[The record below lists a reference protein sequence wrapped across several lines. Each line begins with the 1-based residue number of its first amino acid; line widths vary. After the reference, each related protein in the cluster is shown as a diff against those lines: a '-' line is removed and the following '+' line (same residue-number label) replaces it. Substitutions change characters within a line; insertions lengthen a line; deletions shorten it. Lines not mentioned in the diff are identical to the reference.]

1 MSWRDDLQDAAFR
14 GVKFD
19 VLNTQESVARD
30 HEDHEYPFI
39 DGATVM
45 DLGRKARNFRLSA
58 FLWGDRYK
66 RQLDTL
72 IKALD
77 TPGAGEL
84 IHPIYGSIPR
94 AHCIEYQIQHEAEGP
109 DSCNVELVFL
119 ESTTGTKLHG
129 SAHPE
134 QLGDRLFDHIT
145 GLTERASDLFD
156 QVMAPVHNNMRYLA
170 KGKAALS
177 GMLNTLTLMRGELAG
192 VISQGVDYLN
202 YPRAFVHDLQSIL
215 DVRTGGIGDLL
226 DLKFPGVINL
236 GRSGRASGNRDSSG
250 GSGSSGSPAYSARQS
265 ASRSQN
271 EGYLPG
277 TATTAAVLSQ
287 GVSAT
292 TLLSAWGDSIAV
304 IHQLTALPAA
314 LVQRDI
320 TAPVPMPVDASLE
333 DVRDL
338 SVLCQVMAAG
348 ELAGL
353 TTAILSDEVQ
363 PDQLSPDDIT
373 RIVNTVRAA
382 ILTAIAEV
390 RAQYQPSTQRIS
402 EDSEPVGLLWRDV
415 VSQLKHIALE
425 LQTLAII
432 VMNRRPPL
440 TRRTVTTSTT
450 NLHLLAHEW
459 YGDYG
464 RAAELARLNPWL
476 RDPNAIKTGDI
487 LNAYTR

>member
-1 MSWRDDLQDAAFR
+1 MSWRDDLQDATFR

-19 VLNTQESVARD
+19 VVDTQDSIARD
-30 HEDHEYPFI
+30 HTDHEYPFI
-39 DGATVM
+39 DGADVI

-58 FLWGDRYK
+58 FLWGENYK

-77 TPGAGEL
+77 TPGTGEL
-84 IHPIYGSIPR
+84 IHPIYGSIPN
-94 AHCIEYQIQHEAEGP
+94 AQCIEYQIQHEAEGP
-109 DSCNVELVFL
+109 DSCQVELVFL
-119 ESTTGTKLHG
+119 ESTTGTRLHG

-134 QLGDRLFDHIT
+134 QLGGSLFDHIT
-145 GLTERASDLFD
+145 ELTERAADLFD
-156 QVMAPVHNNMRYLA
+156 QVMAPVHQSMRYLA

-177 GMLNTLTLMRGELAG
+177 GMLNTLTIMRGEVAG

-226 DLKFPGVINL
+226 NLKFPGVIGL
-236 GRSGRASGNRDSSG
+236 GSG
-250 GSGSSGSPAYSARQS
+250 GSSSSSRSYRSPSSAVARQPTP
-265 ASRSQN
+265 RSQRD
-271 EGYLPG
+271 GYLPG
-277 TATTAAVLSQ
+277 STTTAAVLSQ

-292 TLLSAWGDSIAV
+292 TLLSAWGDSVAV
-304 IHQLTALPAA
+304 MHQLTALPAA

-320 TAPVPMPVDASLE
+320 AAPVPMPVDASLA
-333 DVRDL
+333 DIRDL
-338 SVLCQVMAAG
+338 SALYQVMAAG
-348 ELAGL
+348 ELASL
-353 TTAILSDEVQ
+353 ATAVLSDAVQ
-363 PDQLSPDDIT
+363 PDQLSPEDIT
-373 RIVNTVRAA
+373 HMVNTVRTS

-390 RAQYQPSTQRIS
+390 RTQYQPSTQRIS
-402 EDSEPVGLLWRDV
+402 EDSEPVGLLWRGV
-415 VSQLKHIALE
+415 VSQLKQIALE
-425 LQTLAII
+425 LQTLAIT

-440 TRRTVTTSTT
+440 TRRTVTTAST

-459 YGDYG
+459 YGDYR

-476 RDPNAIKTGDI
+476 RDPNALKTGDV

>member
-19 VLNTQESVARD
+19 VLNTQDSIARD
-30 HEDHEYPFI
+30 HEDHEYPFM

-58 FLWGDRYK
+58 FLWGDNYK
-66 RQLDTL
+66 RQLDAL
-72 IKALD
+72 IRVLD

-84 IHPIYGSIPR
+84 IHPIYGSIPK
-94 AHCIEYQIQHEAEGP
+94 AQCIEYQIQHEAEGP

-119 ESTTGTKLHG
+119 ESTTGTQLHG
-129 SAHPE
+129 TAHPE
-134 QLGDRLFDHIT
+134 QLGDSLFDNIT
-145 GLTERASDLFD
+145 ELTERASDLFE
-156 QVMAPVHNNMRYLA
+156 QVMAPVHKNMRYLA

-177 GMLNTLTLMRGELAG
+177 GMLNTLTLMRGEISS
-192 VISQGVDYLN
+192 VVSQGIDYLN

-226 DLKFPGVINL
+226 NLKFPGVINL
-236 GRSGRASGNRDSSG
+236 GRSGR
-250 GSGSSGSPAYSARQS
+250 SSGSQAYSARQS

-277 TATTAAVLSQ
+277 RTTTAAVLSQ
-287 GVSAT
+287 GISAT
-292 TLLSAWGDSIAV
+292 TLLSAWGDSVAV

-314 LVQRDI
+314 LVQRDMA
-320 TAPVPMPVDASLE
+320 APVPMPVDASLA

-338 SVLCQVMAAG
+338 SVLYQVMAAG
-348 ELAGL
+348 ELASL
-353 TTAILSDEVQ
+353 ATAILSDAVQ

-373 RIVNTVRAA
+373 SIINTVRTT
-382 ILTAIAEV
+382 ILTAMVEV
-390 RAQYQPSTQRIS
+390 RTQYQPSTQRIS
-402 EDSEPVGLLWRDV
+402 EDSEPVGLLWRGV

-440 TRRTVTTSTT
+440 TRRTVTSSTT
-450 NLHLLAHEW
+450 NLYLLAHEW
-459 YGDYG
+459 YGDYR

>member
-19 VLNTQESVARD
+19 VLNTQDSMARD

-45 DLGRKARNFRLSA
+45 DLGRKARNFRLTA
-58 FLWGDRYK
+58 FLWGENYK
-66 RQLDTL
+66 HQLD
-72 IKALD
+72 ALMKVLD
-77 TPGAGEL
+77 QPGTGEL
-84 IHPIYGSIPR
+84 IHPIYGSVPQVL
-94 AHCIEYQIQHEAEGP
+94 CIEYQIQHEAEGP
-109 DSCNVELVFL
+109 DSCHVELVFL
-119 ESTTGTKLHG
+119 ESTLGTKLH
-129 SAHPE
+129 SDVHPE
-134 QLGDRLFDHIT
+134 QLGDSLFDAINE
-145 GLTERASDLFD
+145 LTERASDLFE
-156 QVMAPVHNNMRYLA
+156 QVMAPVHKGMRFLA
-170 KGKAALS
+170 KGKAALA
-177 GMLNTLTLMRGELAG
+177 GMLNTLTIMRGDIAG
-192 VISQGVDYLN
+192 VISQGVDYLK
-202 YPRAFVHDLQSIL
+202 YPRAFVHDLLSIL

-226 DLKFPGVINL
+226 NLKLSDVIQLDRGARPPNCH
-236 GRSGRASGNRDSSG
+236 ASSA
-250 GSGSSGSPAYSARQS
+250 GSS
-265 ASRSQN
+265 ASRRQQD
-271 EGYLPG
+271 GYLPG
-277 TATTAAVLSQ
+277 TVTTAAVLSQ

-292 TLLSAWGDSIAV
+292 TLLSAWGDSVAV
-304 IHQLTALPAA
+304 VHQLTALPAA

-320 TAPVPMPVDASLE
+320 TAPVPMPVDASLA

-338 SVLCQVMAAG
+338 GVLYQVMAAG
-348 ELAGL
+348 ELANL
-353 TTAILSDEVQ
+353 ATALLSDEVQ
-363 PDQLSPDDIT
+363 PDRLSPADIT
-373 RIVNTVRAA
+373 SIVNTVRTA

-390 RAQYQPSTQRIS
+390 RTQYQPSTQRIS
-402 EDSEPVGLLWRDV
+402 EDSEPVGLLWRGV

-440 TRRTVTTSTT
+440 TRRTVTTST

-459 YGDYG
+459 YGDYH

>member
-19 VLNTQESVARD
+19 VLNTQDSIARD
-30 HEDHEYPFI
+30 HEDHEYPFM

-66 RQLDTL
+66 RQLDAL
-72 IKALD
+72 IKVLD
-77 TPGAGEL
+77 TPGTGEL
-84 IHPIYGSIPR
+84 IHPIYGSIPK
-94 AHCIEYQIQHEAEGP
+94 AQCIEYQIQHEAEGV
-109 DSCNVELVFL
+109 DACNVELVFL
-119 ESTTGTKLHG
+119 ESTTGTQLHG

-134 QLGDRLFDHIT
+134 QLGDSLFDNIT
-145 GLTERASDLFD
+145 ELTERASDLFE
-156 QVMAPVHNNMRYLA
+156 QVMAPVHKNMRYLA

-177 GMLNTLTLMRGELAG
+177 GMLNTLTLMRGEISS
-192 VISQGVDYLN
+192 VVSQGIDYLN

-226 DLKFPGVINL
+226 NLKFPGVINL
-236 GRSGRASGNRDSSG
+236 GRSGRSSGSRDSSD
-250 GSGSSGSPAYSARQS
+250 SPAYSARQS
-265 ASRSQN
+265 ASRRQN

-277 TATTAAVLSQ
+277 RTTTAAVLSQ
-287 GVSAT
+287 GISAT
-292 TLLSAWGDSIAV
+292 TLLSAWGDSVAV

-314 LVQRDI
+314 LVQRDMA
-320 TAPVPMPVDASLE
+320 APVPMPVDASLA

-338 SVLCQVMAAG
+338 GVLYQVMAAG
-348 ELAGL
+348 ELASL
-353 TTAILSDEVQ
+353 ATAILSDEVQ

-373 RIVNTVRAA
+373 SIINTVRTA
-382 ILTAIAEV
+382 ILTAMVEV
-390 RAQYQPSTQRIS
+390 RTQYQPSTQRMS
-402 EDSEPVGLLWRDV
+402 EDSEPVGLLWRGV
-415 VSQLKHIALE
+415 VSQLKLIALE

-440 TRRTVTTSTT
+440 TRRTVTSSTT
-450 NLHLLAHEW
+450 NLYLLAHEW
-459 YGDYG
+459 YGDYR